1 MNTQNTPKITANN
14 SNSNNT
20 QKPKFFKK
28 EIKFKSQ
35 EQLQAYIADAVV
47 GNRRKSFN
55 LKVQVGK

>member
-35 EQLQAYIADAVV
+35 EQLKAYLTDSVV
-47 GNRRKSFN
+47 KNKRRSFN
-55 LKVQVGK
+55 MNIKLT